1 MASPFYPNS
10 AALAD
15 ATAKRAALA
24 LSVVKLFKTGF
35 VPTPTTTATDLDAV
49 ECDYDDYAPAT
60 ITAWLPPA
68 NAIGGGSQI
77 TAPTTQ
83 FTCLADQVLM
93 NTVGG
98 YWVELAGGAVQII
111 RQFDA
116 GVPMVIAGNYV
127 QVAPTMVFP
136 NGT

>member
-1 MASPFYPNS
+1 MPPPFYPNS

-24 LSVVKLFKTGF
+24 LSVVKLFKSGF
-35 VPTPTTTATDLDAV
+35 VPTPDTLVAELDAN

-60 ITAWLPPA
+60 ITAWLAPV
-68 NAIGGGSQI
+68 NSVGGGSQI

-83 FTCLADQVLM
+83 FTITVDQVVP

-116 GVPMVIAGNYV
+116 PVPMVNAGNYV
-127 QVAPTMVFP
+127 QVTPTVVFP